1 MILAYQ
7 FKNFCKLK
15 AIEVKFLKMPE
26 KDFTEIK
33 FDTKIGRE
41 MAFTMTKIR
50 NHVIAKVNERART
63 LQQFKDDGLNE
74 MMAID
79 ILQEIQTEPWKN

>member
-1 MILAYQ
+1 
-7 FKNFCKLK
+7 
-15 AIEVKFLKMPE
+15 MPE

-50 NHVIAKVNERART
+50 NHVIEKVNERART
-63 LQQFKDDGLNE
+63 LLQFKDDGLNE

-79 ILQEIQTEPWKN
+79 ILQEIQTEPRDSKIELESHAL